1 MDSEDWR
8 LGQGIW
14 ISEWRLEVGWDVW
27 RPRGVKG
34 EWECN
39 REEMAKNVWVGGK
52 CALVEEK
59 TGGGFPVSNIIE
71 ER

>member
-1 MDSEDWR
+1 MGVKPGRDSE
-8 LGQGIW
+8 
-14 ISEWRLEVGWDVW
+14 
-27 RPRGVKG
+27 
-34 EWECN
+34 
-39 REEMAKNVWVGGK
+39 NVWVGEE